1 MGQISKKLEGE
12 DAAERQ
18 KEMNERIASE
28 IEVMSQEAEEF
39 LVKSFE
45 QDITQLYARCKQ
57 N

>member
-1 MGQISKKLEGE
+1 MRSKSKVGQISKKIEGE

-28 IEVMSQEAEEF
+28 IEVMSQEAQEF

-45 QDITQLYARCKQ
+45 QEVSQLY
-57 N
+57 

>member
-1 MGQISKKLEGE
+1 
-12 DAAERQ
+12 
-18 KEMNERIASE
+18 MNERIASE

>member
-1 MGQISKKLEGE
+1 VGQISKKLEGE

-45 QDITQLYARCKQ
+45 QDITQLYARSKQ